1 MPPWDILLLFLV
13 LSSEVMMPLSHI
25 HQTSPI
31 KVKYYRGEVFLMV
44 LLTREQIEARL
55 VALHRA
61 SIELVS
67 DLSLEVV
74 LERIAHLAREQAGA
88 RYAALGVLDD
98 QGKLVKFITVGMTA
112 DEMRQMAHPP
122 IGLGLIGAI
131 AKERRTIRVPD
142 ISRDERGVCFPPN
155 HPHMTS
161 FLGVPILSGNQL
173 FGQIYLTDKEDYTEF
188 TRDDERVIE
197 TLAAY
202 AAVAI
207 ANARMYETLVER
219 DQALSQSNKDLG
231 LLNNIGEMLAS
242 SNQLDEILE
251 KTLDHVMSY
260 LEVEAGEIFL
270 TEEDGLSLRMVLHRG
285 EAVDTFWTK
294 DQFKLGEGFVGLVAE
309 NGKPLVSNSLHQDMR
324 FLRKQVIQ
332 AGFQCVACIP
342 LTAHGNVIGVM
353 GIATRHTERLKQREI
368 GLLMAIGTWAGT
380 AIEIVR
386 LNQQGRRLA
395 VLEERERI
403 GMDLHDGIIQSIYAV
418 GLALD
423 YARMEVES
431 NPQKSIVKLEQ
442 AIEGLNS
449 TIRDI
454 RTYIMDL
461 RPRQFRGENL
471 KESLQHLIDET
482 QANTRIEINLTGPD
496 DGALILPTVVST
508 ALFHICQEALAN
520 IAKHA
525 EAQHAKINLWTTPG
539 RVLLEI
545 SDDGLGFEL
554 SQMRMVLGHGLA
566 NMVTR
571 ARKVG
576 GDIEINSEP
585 GKGTSILAWAP
596 LNQDEESA
604 QSQ

>member
-1 MPPWDILLLFLV
+1 
-13 LSSEVMMPLSHI
+13 
-25 HQTSPI
+25 
-31 KVKYYRGEVFLMV
+31 MV

-61 SIELVS
+61 SLELVS

-74 LERIAHLAREQAGA
+74 LERIAHLARDQVGA

-98 QGKLVKFITVGMTA
+98 QGKLVKFIPVGMTA
-112 DEMRQMAHPP
+112 DEMKQMVHPP

-131 AKERRTIRVPD
+131 AKERQTIRVPD
-142 ISRDERGVCFPPN
+142 ISKDERGVGFPPN
-155 HPHMTS
+155 HPDMVS

-173 FGQIYLTDKEDYTEF
+173 FGQIYLTDKEDYPEF
-188 TRDDERVIE
+188 TREDERVIE

-207 ANARMYETLVER
+207 KNARMYKELVER
-219 DQALSQSNKDLG
+219 DEALSQRNKDLG

-242 SNQLDEILE
+242 NDQMDEILE
-251 KTLDHVMSY
+251 KILDNVMSY

-270 TEEDGLSLRMVLHRG
+270 TEEDGLSLRMAVHQG
-285 EAVDTFWTK
+285 EAAEGFWIK
-294 DQFKLGEGFVGLVAE
+294 DQFRLGEGFVGLVAE
-309 NGKPLVSNSLHQDMR
+309 SGLPMVSTSLQQDMR
-324 FLRKQVIQ
+324 FLRRKVIS
-332 AGFQCVACIP
+332 AGFKCVACIP
-342 LTAHGNVIGVM
+342 LTAHGNVVGVM
-353 GIATRHTERLKQREI
+353 GIATRHTQRLNQREVS
-368 GLLMAIGTWAGT
+368 LLTAIGTWAGM
-380 AIEIVR
+380 AIENIR
-386 LNQQGRRLA
+386 FNQQGRRLA

-431 NPQKSIVKLEQ
+431 SPHKAIGKLEQ

-471 KESLQHLIDET
+471 KDSLQRLVDET
-482 QANTRIEINLTGPD
+482 RANTHLEITLTGPE
-496 DGALILPTVVST
+496 DGDLILPTVIAT

-520 IAKHA
+520 VAKHA
-525 EAQHAKINLWTTPG
+525 QAHQASIHLWATPG

-545 SDDGLGFEL
+545 SDDGMGFDL
-554 SQMRMVLGHGLA
+554 PRMHMALGHGLA

-585 GKGTSILAWAP
+585 CKGTKILAWAP
-596 LNQDEESA
+596 LNQDEESN
-604 QSQ
+604 QP

>member
-1 MPPWDILLLFLV
+1 
-13 LSSEVMMPLSHI
+13 
-25 HQTSPI
+25 
-31 KVKYYRGEVFLMV
+31 MV

-61 SIELVS
+61 SLELVS
-67 DLSLEVV
+67 DLSLELV
-74 LERIAHLAREQAGA
+74 LERIAHHAREQAGA
-88 RYAALGVLDD
+88 RYAALGVLND
-98 QGKLVKFITVGMTA
+98 QGELVKFIPFGMPS
-112 DEMRQMAHPP
+112 DEVQQMGHPP

-142 ISRDERGVCFPPN
+142 ISQDDRGMGVPPN
-155 HPHMTS
+155 HPRMTS
-161 FLGVPILSGNQL
+161 FLGVPILSGTQL
-173 FGQIYLTDKEDYTEF
+173 LGQIYLTDKEDYTEF

-207 ANARMYETLVER
+207 VNARMYENLVER
-219 DQALSQSNKDLG
+219 DEALSQRNKDLG
-231 LLNNIGEMLAS
+231 LLNDIGEMLAS
-242 SNQLDEILE
+242 SNQMDEILE
-251 KTLDHVMSY
+251 KILDHVMSY

-270 TEEDGLSLRMVLHRG
+270 TEEDGLSLRMAMHRG
-285 EAVDTFWTK
+285 EAADVFWTK
-294 DQFKLGEGFVGLVAE
+294 DQFRVGEGIVGLVAE
-309 NGKPLVSNSLHQDMR
+309 SAKPLVSNSLQQDIR
-324 FLRKQVIQ
+324 FLRRQVIK
-332 AGFQCVACIP
+332 AGFQSVACIP
-342 LTAHGNVIGVM
+342 LTAQGNVVGVM
-353 GIATRHTERLKQREI
+353 GIATRHMQRLNQREL
-368 GLLMAIGTWAGT
+368 GLLTAIGTWAGT
-380 AIEIVR
+380 AIENVR

-431 NPQKSIVKLEQ
+431 NPHKALVKLEQ
-442 AIEGLNS
+442 AIESLNS

-471 KESLQHLIDET
+471 KESLQRLIDET
-482 QANTRIEINLTGPD
+482 RANTRLEIILTGPQ
-496 DGALILPTVVST
+496 DGDLILPTVTAT

-525 EAQHAKINLWTTPG
+525 QAHQAKIDLRTAPG
-539 RVLLEI
+539 RVILKI
-545 SDDGLGFEL
+545 SDDGVGFDL
-554 SQMRMVLGHGLA
+554 PKMRMALGHGLA
-566 NMVTR
+566 NMITR

-596 LNQDEESA
+596 LNQDEESN
-604 QSQ
+604 QP

>member
-1 MPPWDILLLFLV
+1 
-13 LSSEVMMPLSHI
+13 
-25 HQTSPI
+25 
-31 KVKYYRGEVFLMV
+31 MV

-61 SIELVS
+61 SLELVS
-67 DLSLEVV
+67 DLSLDIV
-74 LERIAHLAREQAGA
+74 LERIVHLAREQAGA
-88 RYAALGVLDD
+88 RYAALGVVDKE
-98 QGKLVKFITVGMTA
+98 GKLVRFIHVGMTA
-112 DEMRQMAHPP
+112 DEVRKMAHLP

-142 ISRDERGVCFPPN
+142 ISQDDRSAGFPPN
-155 HPHMTS
+155 HPPMTS

-173 FGQIYLTDKEDYTEF
+173 LGQIYLTDKEDYTEF

-207 ANARMYETLVER
+207 ANARMYEELAAR
-219 DQALSQSNKDLG
+219 DASLSQHNKDLA
-231 LLNNIGEMLAS
+231 LLNAIGETLA
-242 SNQLDEILE
+242 NTLEMDEILE

-260 LEVEAGEIFL
+260 LQVEAGEIFL
-270 TEEDGLSLRMVLHRG
+270 TEEDGLSLRMALHHG
-285 EAVDTFWTK
+285 EAAEAFWTK
-294 DQFKLGEGFVGLVAE
+294 DQFRLGEGFVGLVAE
-309 NGKPLVSNSLHQDMR
+309 SGKPLVSDSLQKDMR
-324 FLRKQVIQ
+324 FLRPQVVN
-332 AGFQCVACIP
+332 AGFQCIACIP
-342 LTAHGNVIGVM
+342 LIAHGNVIGVM
-353 GIATRHTERLKQREI
+353 GVATRHIQRLAEREVN
-368 GLLMAIGTWAGT
+368 LLSSVGSMVGT
-380 AIEIVR
+380 AIENVR
-386 LNQQGRRLA
+386 LTQQSRRLA
-395 VLEERERI
+395 VMEERERI

-423 YARMEVES
+423 YARMEVDS
-431 NPQKSIVKLEQ
+431 NPAKALLKLEQ

-471 KESLQHLIDET
+471 KESLQRLIDET
-482 QANTRIEINLTGPD
+482 QANTRLNISLTGPEN
-496 DGALILPTVVST
+496 GVLVLPTPT
-508 ALFHICQEALAN
+508 AKAFFHISQEALAN

-525 EAQHAKINLWTTPG
+525 QAHQVKIDLWTASG
-539 RVLLEI
+539 RVMLEI
-545 SDDGLGFEL
+545 SDDGVGFNP
-554 SQMRMVLGHGLA
+554 QKMHMALGHGLA

-571 ARKVG
+571 AHKVG

-596 LNQDEESA
+596 VNQDDDST
-604 QSQ
+604 QP